1 MSNCGAGCRITQA
14 PPGGSKCSCSITITS
29 VLGGDWCDGTA
40 VKCNS
45 HEDPGCHGCK
55 DKECCLGNCVGYGFK
70 YIKELGT
77 VQTPIFG
84 G

>member
-1 MSNCGAGCRITQA
+1 M
-14 PPGGSKCSCSITITS
+14 
-29 VLGGDWCDGTA
+29 LGGDWCDGTA

-77 VQTPIFG
+77 DQTPIFG